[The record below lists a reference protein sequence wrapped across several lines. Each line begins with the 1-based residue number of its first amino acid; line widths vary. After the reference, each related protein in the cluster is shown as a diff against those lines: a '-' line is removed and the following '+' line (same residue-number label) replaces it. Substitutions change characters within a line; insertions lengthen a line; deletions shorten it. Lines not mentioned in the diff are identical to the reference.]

1 VQKLQ
6 ENGLGISMTEEM
18 HCYENGKAERVI
30 GTLKWEYGLDGM
42 RPTKV
47 EWIRAVDAAIRAYN
61 EQRPH
66 NGIQGRIPAQ
76 MHPTG

>member
-1 VQKLQ
+1 
-6 ENGLGISMTEEM
+6 
-18 HCYENGKAERVI
+18 
-30 GTLKWEYGLDGM
+30 M

-76 MHPTG
+76 MHATG